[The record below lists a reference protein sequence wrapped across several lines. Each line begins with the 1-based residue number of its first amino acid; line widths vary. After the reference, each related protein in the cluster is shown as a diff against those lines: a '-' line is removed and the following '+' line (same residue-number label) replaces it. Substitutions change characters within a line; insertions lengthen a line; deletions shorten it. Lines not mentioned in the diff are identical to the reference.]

1 MSDTFRVSG
10 GPPIAMDDGRLVRF
24 GGTFDLDELKDDE
37 LLARLLDSGQVAFVD
52 PQGIVEGIED
62 VEDEPIEV
70 KVPLPPEGSEG

>member
-10 GPPIAMDDGRLVRF
+10 GPPITMDDGREVRF